1 MAGIERLIWEPSQ
14 GGFCVSEET
23 NEKIGRVQEFEV
35 SGDSVIAKIKELLH
49 EGGIRRLSLQTEEG
63 KTLIE
68 IPLTL
73 GVAGAMAG
81 ALLAPVW
88 AAIGAIAALVVKLR
102 IVVERV
108 E

>member
-1 MAGIERLIWEPSQ
+1 
-14 GGFCVSEET
+14 VSEEKT
-23 NEKIGRVQEFEV
+23 EKVGRVEEFVV
-35 SGDSVIAKIKELLH
+35 SGETVIGKVKELIH

-68 IPLTL
+68 VPLVL
-73 GVAGAMAG
+73 GVAGAMTG
-81 ALLAPVW
+81 AVLAPVW
-88 AAIGAIAALVVKLR
+88 AAIGAVAALVAKLR

>member
-1 MAGIERLIWEPSQ
+1 M
-14 GGFCVSEET
+14 SEET
-23 NEKIGRVQEFEV
+23 TEKVGRVEEFVV
-35 SGDSVIAKIKELLH
+35 SGESVISKVKELLH

-68 IPLTL
+68 VPLTL

-88 AAIGAIAALVVKLR
+88 AAIGAVAALVVKLR